1 LPKGSGKTYTVGTNQ
16 IKTNDKDSQKNKGI
30 MQNSIEYIFKSIK
43 NKIIQSPIRTQKFNL
58 DDNNLNN
65 SSNFAE
71 STKNF
76 SNTENSFSNDNEPSK
91 FDYIIKAS
99 FIEIYNEEI
108 IDLLNIKTPS
118 KHILIRN
125 INNLTTLSG
134 VSQINVNEPEDC
146 FQ

>member
-1 LPKGSGKTYTVGTNQ
+1 MPKGSGKTYTVGTNQ